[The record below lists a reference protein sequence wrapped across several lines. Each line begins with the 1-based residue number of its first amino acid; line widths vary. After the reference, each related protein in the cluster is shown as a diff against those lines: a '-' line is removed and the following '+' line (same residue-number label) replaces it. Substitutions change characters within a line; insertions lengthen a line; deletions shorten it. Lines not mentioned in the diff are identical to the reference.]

1 VTGKRKKKL
10 SGAAVRKQRRE
21 RLAAMQAQGVAP
33 TNLIKMP
40 YVGRLKTVND
50 WHVQVARV
58 YRRMCTGEVPEYVGT
73 KLIYAATA
81 GASLAKIIADMRHE
95 ESMRI
100 AFERAVEAGLISRD
114 LLPPPAFANGADYLP
129 KDDDEDDDPMIR
141 RKPFTSKGQ
150 VANE

>member
-1 VTGKRKKKL
+1 VKPKRKKHA
-10 SGAAVRKQRRE
+10 SGAAGRKVRRE

-114 LLPPPAFANGADYLP
+114 ALPPAFANGADYLP

-141 RKPFTSKGQ
+141 RKPFT
-150 VANE
+150 